1 MVDVIPIRVIFFVS
15 TEILTSRVKQI
26 TMSVENTLK
35 FSGKY
40 VAPPPAQHIYAG
52 GNVLRVQV
60 LWSVN
65 QREQYYLADSVFDDN
80 VLRMKF
86 FSKFIILSLMAR
98 SL

>member
-1 MVDVIPIRVIFFVS
+1 MLPPLLNIF
-15 TEILTSRVKQI
+15 TQ
-26 TMSVENTLK
+26 
-35 FSGKY
+35 
-40 VAPPPAQHIYAG
+40 G
-52 GNVLRVQV
+52 GDVLRVQV